1 MDFIVFGFWPFLK
14 RSLLD
19 GVRLPSAVLSHFIS
33 LALALMAV
41 FSLAEDLIE
50 AKLFS
55 G

>member
-1 MDFIVFGFWPFLK
+1 MDYIVFGFWPFLK
-14 RSLLD
+14 RSLFD
-19 GVRLPSAVLSHFIS
+19 GVRLPLTELPHFIS